1 MAKPYFQVAAD
12 ETKRLI
18 NSGITELYGV
28 EVINSDDAT
37 YCIQLFD
44 ATAIADVTLNSTVPD
59 YVVFIRARASA
70 TQKGIETRDWN
81 KEPLRFAKG
90 LVYAITTTAT
100 GLTGP
105 TTDLPMSASYR
116 DVRR

>member
-18 NSGITELYGV
+18 NAGITELYGV
-28 EVINSDDAT
+28 EAVNSDDKV
-37 YCIQLFD
+37 YYIQLFD
-44 ATAIADVTLNSTVPD
+44 ATAAADVTLGTTTPD
-59 YVVFIRARASA
+59 YVVMVPCRASA
-70 TQKGIETRDWN
+70 TNKGILDRDWN
-81 KEPLRFAKG
+81 EEPLRFAKG
-90 LVYAITTTAT
+90 LVYAITDTAT
-100 GLTGP
+100 GTGAP